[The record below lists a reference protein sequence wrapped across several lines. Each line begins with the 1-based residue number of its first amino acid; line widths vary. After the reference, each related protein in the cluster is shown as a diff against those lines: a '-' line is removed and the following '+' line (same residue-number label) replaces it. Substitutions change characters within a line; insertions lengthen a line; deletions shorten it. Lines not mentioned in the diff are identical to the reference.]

1 MSVTVDIATERALAI
16 PPLDTATNAA
26 AIQRQA
32 EADVPIIKA
41 MRIENAEDYA
51 FADGVLTDVVQ
62 RKDAF
67 EDMMKSATAPLNAG
81 LKVVRS
87 WFAPGRDAFE
97 TCEAH
102 LKGLLSTYRVRQ
114 AAEAQKA
121 REAAARAVETGAPAE
136 AQLAALQTAADAG
149 AAPAGRA
156 TVAFAWRVARVVAD
170 LLPDEW
176 WTPDDAKLA
185 AFAKAHKGEDAP
197 VIPGVVFERV
207 ARVGAR
213 R

>member
-1 MSVTVDIATERALAI
+1 MTVDIATQRALAI

-32 EADVPIIKA
+32 EADVPVVKA
-41 MRIENAEDYA
+41 MVVDTAEDYA
-51 FADGVLTDVVQ
+51 LADAALTDVVT
-62 RKDAF
+62 RKDAVQA
-67 EDMMKSATAPLNAG
+67 MLKSATAPLNAG

-87 WFAPGRDAFE
+87 WFAPAVDALE

-102 LKGLLSTYRVRQ
+102 LKGQLSTYRVRQ

-121 REAAARAVETGAPAE
+121 REAAALAVESGASAD

-149 AAPAGRA
+149 AAPQGRS
-156 TVAFAWRVARVVAD
+156 TVAFAWAVDRVVAPD
-170 LLPDEW
+170 MVPDEW
-176 WTPDDAKLA
+176 WRVDDAKLA

-197 VIPGVVFERV
+197 VVPGVLFKRI